1 MYSFSKTRTF
11 IFIVF
16 TAHRP
21 TVEKLKKKW
30 LDGTCFSVTEIKDPC
45 TKLNCSQGSQCV
57 RSRDGSEASC
67 ECLES
72 CPSLGDHEG
81 SSPVC
86 GTDGADY
93 PSLCEMN
100 RAACAKGAN
109 ITMAFQGKCGEYW
122 KNSEKNISSTLDY
135 AFSSLWNP
143 LSKII
148 LVILLLLKY
157 VTTIIDPYVGVE
169 WETNA

>member
-1 MYSFSKTRTF
+1 M
-11 IFIVF
+11 
-16 TAHRP
+16 
-21 TVEKLKKKW
+21 
-30 LDGTCFSVTEIKDPC
+30 DGPYFSVTEIKDPC

-86 GTDGADY
+86 GTDGTDY

-122 KNSEKNISSTLDY
+122 KNSKKNISSILSTTLSLQS
-135 AFSSLWNP
+135 AFQDD
-143 LSKII
+143 
-148 LVILLLLKY
+148 LVTLLLK
-157 VTTIIDPYVGVE
+157 
-169 WETNA
+169 

>member
-1 MYSFSKTRTF
+1 M
-11 IFIVF
+11 
-16 TAHRP
+16 
-21 TVEKLKKKW
+21 
-30 LDGTCFSVTEIKDPC
+30 DGTNFSVTEIKDPC

-86 GTDGADY
+86 GTDGTDY

-109 ITMAFQGKCGEYW
+109 ITMAFQGKCGECLIRTISRKY
-122 KNSEKNISSTLDY
+122 ISS
-135 AFSSLWNP
+135 
-143 LSKII
+143 II
-148 LVILLLLKY
+148 LQQVIKQDDDPNR
-157 VTTIIDPYVGVE
+157 IIR
-169 WETNA
+169 TNT

>member
-1 MYSFSKTRTF
+1 M
-11 IFIVF
+11 
-16 TAHRP
+16 
-21 TVEKLKKKW
+21 
-30 LDGTCFSVTEIKDPC
+30 
-45 TKLNCSQGSQCV
+45 

-157 VTTIIDPYVGVE
+157 VTTIIVCWGRMRNERLRDLRNGFFFKKLAFPRDRIYREGERGRIIRRSSTWKQIFVE
-169 WETNA
+169 SKRRGEEGA